1 MALPV
6 FVALVSDAPSLG
18 ISELTI
24 VAAAIQ
30 KQVAR
35 DLSQH
40 WGIQGTVSPFARLED
55 VPAGFWPVIVRDDIE
70 EDAAGTHCDDHG
82 QPMALVTSDP
92 AWSVTASHE
101 VLEMLVDPFGNRVV
115 AGQSPK
121 ADQGRVEFLVEVADP
136 VGDSVYTVDGVKVSD
151 FCTPRYFDPQP
162 SAGVQYCATGA
173 IQGPRQI
180 LVDGYLTWH
189 DPVGNEWWQQSRF
202 GGEDAIVSL
211 GPLLKTAC
219 GMRTVVDPLAAR
231 RRREQSRPPEIATA
245 EAPARGVVDPRHV
258 ASSRAKAE
266 AWRALIGRIHESC
279 RARRT

>member
-6 FVALVSDAPSLG
+6 FVALVSDTASLG
-18 ISELTI
+18 ISELT
-24 VAAAIQ
+24 VVTAAIQ

-35 DLSQH
+35 DLLQH
-40 WGIQGTVSPFARLED
+40 WGIQGTVSPFAKLED
-55 VPAGFWPVIVRDDIE
+55 VPAGFWPVIVKDDIE
-70 EDAAGTHCDDHG
+70 EDAEGTHCDDNG
-82 QPMALVTSDP
+82 QPLALVTSGRS
-92 AWSVTASHE
+92 WSVTASHE
-101 VLEMLVDPFGNRVV
+101 VLEMLVDPFGNRTV
-115 AGQSPK
+115 AGPSPK
-121 ADQGRVEFLVEVADP
+121 PDQGRVEFLVEVADP
-136 VGDSVYTVDGVKVSD
+136 VGDSVYTVDGVKVCD
-151 FCTPRYFDPQP
+151 FCTPRFFDPQP

-219 GMRTVVDPLAAR
+219 GVRTVVDPMAAR
-231 RRREQSRPPEIATA
+231 RRREQASARGAATA
-245 EAPARGVVDPRHV
+245 GAPAGDVIDPRHV

-266 AWRALIGRIHESC
+266 AWRALIGRIHERC
-279 RARRT
+279 RARRG